1 MLRFWL
7 LPLLLLLADPSP
19 AAAEIYRWVAA
30 NGTITFRDT
39 PLRRSASASA

>member
-19 AAAEIYRWVAA
+19 EAEIYRWVAA